1 MIYLEVLPDKI
12 LRSCINCFWMI
23 HAPES
28 GILRDRTFPDGCQEV
43 IFNVDTQVLRDDGK
57 GYFANPSV
65 ELVGQMTRPYDII
78 TDGRQTFFG
87 IKFYP
92 HSFSLFT
99 RQSIH
104 DLRDQSI
111 DARELLP
118 AGFNRVVDRVLARP
132 DFPHFVRS
140 MNEYFRQALLGLDR
154 FSRTYW
160 LVDRSV
166 RQIFLGHTSSIESL
180 AKALDVSERYLQVAF
195 KTHVGLS
202 PKQLGKM
209 IRFQRVFQYLDDPG
223 TPLAD
228 LALACDYY
236 DQAHFT
242 HSFKSL
248 AGISPGEYRAMTT
261 PLNRH
266 FLNQTSYAYLCNY
279 RLSSV
284 R

>member
-1 MIYLEVLPDKI
+1 M
-12 LRSCINCFWMI
+12 
-23 HAPES
+23 
-28 GILRDRTFPDGCQEV
+28 RDRTLPDGCQEI
-43 IFNVDTQVLRDDGK
+43 IFNVDTDVLRNNGK
-57 GYFANPSV
+57 GYFANPPV

-78 TDGRQTFFG
+78 TQGKQTFFG

-118 AGFNRVVDRVLARP
+118 AGFSRAVDQVLARP
-132 DFPHFVRS
+132 EFQYFVRV
-140 MNEYFRQALLGLDR
+140 MEQYFRQALLGLDT
-154 FSRTYW
+154 FNRTYW

-166 RQIFLGHTSSIESL
+166 RQIFLGNASSIESL
-180 AKALDVSERYLQVAF
+180 AKHLNVSERYLQLAF

-202 PKQLGKM
+202 PKQLWKM

-248 AGISPGEYRAMTT
+248 AGISPGEYRAMAT

-266 FLNQTSYAYLCNY
+266 FLDKTSHAYLCNY
-279 RLSSV
+279 RSDGSS
-284 R
+284 

>member
-1 MIYLEVLPDKI
+1 MIYREILSDKM

-28 GILRDRTFPDGCQEV
+28 GTLHDRTLPDGCQEI
-43 IFNVDTQVLRDDGK
+43 IFNVDTDVLRDDGK
-57 GYFANPSV
+57 GYFANPPV

-78 TDGRQTFFG
+78 TQGKQTFFG

-99 RQSIH
+99 QQSIH

-118 AGFNRVVDRVLARP
+118 GEFSWAVDQVLTRP
-132 DFPHFVRS
+132 EFPYFVRV
-140 MNEYFRQALLGLDR
+140 MERYFRQALLGLDTFNR
-154 FSRTYW
+154 PYW
-160 LVDRSV
+160 LVDQSV
-166 RQIFLGHTSSIESL
+166 RHIFLGKASSVEGL
-180 AKALDVSERYLQVAF
+180 AKHLNVSERYLQLVF
-195 KTHVGLS
+195 KTHIGLS
-202 PKQLGKM
+202 PKQLWKM
-209 IRFQRVFQYLDDPG
+209 IRFQRVFQYLDDPR

-248 AGISPGEYRAMTT
+248 AGISPGEYRAMAT

-266 FLNQTSYAYLCNY
+266 FLDKTSHAYLCNY
-279 RLSSV
+279 RSGGPS
-284 R
+284 